1 MLFTATTVH
10 PGFPGKSRANPRDT
24 TPKAPRPITF
34 SILRF
39 ARGISHSIS
48 PENDGFN
55 VRKLASLECSSDD
68 GLRKNKQLHGR
79 NHCCLVVTIFL
90 NFSEETEQ

>member
-1 MLFTATTVH
+1 MLLTATTVH
-10 PGFPGKSRANPRDT
+10 PGFPGKFKANPRDT

-34 SILRF
+34 SIFRF

-55 VRKLASLECSSDD
+55 VKKLASLESVSNDE
-68 GLRKNKQLHGR
+68 LRKNKQIS
-79 NHCCLVVTIFL
+79 N
-90 NFSEETEQ
+90 